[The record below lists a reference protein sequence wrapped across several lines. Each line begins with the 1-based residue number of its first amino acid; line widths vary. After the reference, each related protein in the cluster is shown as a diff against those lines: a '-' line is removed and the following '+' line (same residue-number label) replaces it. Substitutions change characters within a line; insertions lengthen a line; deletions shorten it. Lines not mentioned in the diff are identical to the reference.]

1 MSCQIILDNLHE
13 ALLWFIM
20 NRKGAIF
27 MLKGIK
33 QSDKELLP
41 VIQTYGCLFLCFAN
55 ASPLIFEGSEGRK
68 ALNKIWKEAEK
79 KGYISGDLNH
89 DGDYD
94 DDGEAEI
101 QNHTALAN
109 EFFALDVRYDNIH
122 HKADEK
128 IPSKVAVVFGRY
140 VFKFGHFVQLNKT
153 KKVIFDSFG
162 KSNTVMNGKLESMR
176 WYYAN

>member
-1 MSCQIILDNLHE
+1 
-13 ALLWFIM
+13 
-20 NRKGAIF
+20 

-41 VIQTYGCLFLCFAN
+41 VIQEYGCLFLCFAQ

-68 ALNKIWKEAEK
+68 ALNKIWTEAEK
-79 KGYISGDLNH
+79 KSYISGDLNH

-94 DDGEAEI
+94 DSGEAEI

-109 EFFALDVRYDNIH
+109 EFFALSVKYDNTH

-128 IPSKVAVVFGRY
+128 IPSKVLIVFGKY
-140 VFKFGHFVQLNKT
+140 VWKGGHFVQLNKS

-162 KSNTVMNGKLESMR
+162 MSNTVKNGKLESMR

>member
-1 MSCQIILDNLHE
+1 
-13 ALLWFIM
+13 
-20 NRKGAIF
+20 

-33 QSDKELLP
+33 QSDKELLT
-41 VIQTYGCLFLCFAN
+41 VIQDYGCLFLCFAN
-55 ASPLIFEGSEGRK
+55 ASPMIFEGSSGRK

-101 QNHTALAN
+101 INHTALAN
-109 EFFALDVRYDNIH
+109 EFFALPVRYDNIH

-128 IPSKVAVVFGRY
+128 IPSDVAVVFGRY
-140 VFKFGHFVQLNKT
+140 VFKFGHFVQLDKT
-153 KKVIFDSFG
+153 KKVIFDPLG
-162 KSNTVMNGKLESMR
+162 KSNTVINGKLKSMR
-176 WYYAN
+176 WYLYAD

>member
-1 MSCQIILDNLHE
+1 
-13 ALLWFIM
+13 
-20 NRKGAIF
+20 

-33 QSDKELLP
+33 QSDKELLK
-41 VIQTYGCLFLCFAN
+41 VIQDYGCLFLCFAN
-55 ASPLIFEGSEGRK
+55 ASPMIFEGSSGRK

-94 DDGEAEI
+94 DGGEAEI

-109 EFFALDVRYDNIH
+109 EFFALPVRYDNIH

-128 IPSKVAVVFGRY
+128 IPSNVAVVFGRY
-140 VFKFGHFVQLNKT
+140 VFKFGHFVQLDRT
-153 KKVIFDSFG
+153 KKVIFDPLG
-162 KSNTVMNGKLESMR
+162 KSNTVTNGKLDTMR
-176 WYYAN
+176 WYFYAD

>member
-1 MSCQIILDNLHE
+1 
-13 ALLWFIM
+13 
-20 NRKGAIF
+20 

-41 VIQTYGCLFLCFAN
+41 VIQEYGCLFLCFAN
-55 ASPLIFEGSEGRK
+55 ASPLIFEGSNGRK
-68 ALNKIWKEAEK
+68 ALNKIWQEAEK
-79 KGYISGDLNH
+79 KGYISEDKNH

-94 DDGEAEI
+94 DSGEAEI

-109 EFFALDVRYDNIH
+109 EFFALSVKYDNIH

-128 IPSKVAVVFGRY
+128 IPSKVVVVLGRY

-153 KKVIFDSFG
+153 KKVIFDPLG
-162 KSNTVMNGKLESMR
+162 KSNTVANGKLESMR
-176 WYYAN
+176 FYYAVE